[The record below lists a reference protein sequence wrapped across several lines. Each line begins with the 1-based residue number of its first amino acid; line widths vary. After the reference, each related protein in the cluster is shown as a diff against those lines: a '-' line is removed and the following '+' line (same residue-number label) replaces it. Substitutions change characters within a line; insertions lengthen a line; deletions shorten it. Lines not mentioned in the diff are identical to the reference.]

1 MINDYDKKFL
11 NVFNEYYPF
20 ERYILK
26 NPKPIGNLFDEALLE
41 EIFIPQTEIKPIFSD
56 DGSELVSFTSIDKD
70 EIYIKIKTA
79 AGVIRL
85 GYFDFNQAIRENIRN
100 IIINDFGQYEW
111 ESLFVDHEE
120 DLGKLQE
127 IILEQKY
134 LIEQKYTLCNVKNT
148 ILQTILTK

>member
-1 MINDYDKKFL
+1 MINDYDKEFL
-11 NVFNEYYPF
+11 NVFNGYYPF

-41 EIFIPQTEIKPIFSD
+41 EIFIPQTEIKPVLGD
-56 DGSELVSFTSIDKD
+56 DGSELISFTSIDKD

-100 IIINDFGQYEW
+100 IIIDDFGQYEW
-111 ESLFVDHEE
+111 EGLFVDHE

-148 ILQTILTK
+148 IRTILTK

>member
-1 MINDYDKKFL
+1 MINDYDKEFL

-26 NPKPIGNLFDEALLE
+26 NPKPIGNHFDDALLE
-41 EIFIPQTEIKPIFSD
+41 EIFIPQTEIKPILGD
-56 DGSELVSFTSIDKD
+56 DDSELISFTSIDKD
-70 EIYIKIKTA
+70 EIYIKIKTY

-100 IIINDFGQYEW
+100 IIIDDFGQYEW
-111 ESLFVDHEE
+111 ECLFVDHE

-148 ILQTILTK
+148 IRTILTK

>member
-1 MINDYDKKFL
+1 MINDYDKEFL

-41 EIFIPQTEIKPIFSD
+41 EIFIPQTEIKPILGD
-56 DGSELVSFTSIDKD
+56 DGSELISFTSIDKD

-100 IIINDFGQYEW
+100 IIIDDFGQYEW
-111 ESLFVDHEE
+111 EGLFVDHEN
-120 DLGKLQE
+120 LGKLQE

-148 ILQTILTK
+148 IRTILTK

>member
-20 ERYILK
+20 ERYIIK
-26 NPKPIGNLFDEALLE
+26 NPKSIGNLFDEALLE
-41 EIFIPQTEIKPIFSD
+41 EIFIPQTEIKPILSD
-56 DGSELVSFTSIDKD
+56 SSELISFTSIDKD

-100 IIINDFGQYEW
+100 IITDDFGQYEW
-111 ESLFVDHEE
+111 EGLFVDHE

-148 ILQTILTK
+148 IRTILIK

>member
-1 MINDYDKKFL
+1 MINDYDKEFL

-41 EIFIPQTEIKPIFSD
+41 EIFIPQTEIKPILND
-56 DGSELVSFTSIDKD
+56 DGSKLISFTSIDKD
-70 EIYIKIKTA
+70 EIYIKIKTN

-111 ESLFVDHEE
+111 ESLFVDHE
-120 DLGKLQE
+120 DGDMGKLQE

-134 LIEQKYTLCNVKNT
+134 LIEQKYTLCNIKD
-148 ILQTILTK
+148 IIRTILTK

>member
-1 MINDYDKKFL
+1 MINDYDKEFL

-41 EIFIPQTEIKPIFSD
+41 EIFIPQTEIKPILSD

-100 IIINDFGQYEW
+100 IIIDDFGQYEW
-111 ESLFVDHEE
+111 EGLFVDHE
-120 DLGKLQE
+120 DLGRLQE
-127 IILEQKY
+127 ILLEQKY

-148 ILQTILTK
+148 IRTILTK

>member
-26 NPKPIGNLFDEALLE
+26 NPKSIGNLFDEALLE
-41 EIFIPQTEIKPIFSD
+41 EIFIPQTEIKPILSD
-56 DGSELVSFTSIDKD
+56 DGSELISFTSIDKD
-70 EIYIKIKTA
+70 EIYIKIKTV

-100 IIINDFGQYEW
+100 IIIDDFGQYEW
-111 ESLFVDHEE
+111 ESLFVDHE

-134 LIEQKYTLCNVKNT
+134 LIEQKYTLCNIKDT
-148 ILQTILTK
+148 IRTILTK

>member
-1 MINDYDKKFL
+1 MINNYDKEFL

-41 EIFIPQTEIKPIFSD
+41 EIFIPQTEIKPILSD
-56 DGSELVSFTSIDKD
+56 DGSELISFTSIDKD

-100 IIINDFGQYEW
+100 IIIDDFGQYEW
-111 ESLFVDHEE
+111 EGLFVDQEN
-120 DLGKLQE
+120 LGKLQE
-127 IILEQKY
+127 ILLEQKY
-134 LIEQKYTLCNVKNT
+134 LIEQKYTLCNIKNT
-148 ILQTILTK
+148 IRTILTK

>member
-1 MINDYDKKFL
+1 MINDYDKEFL

-41 EIFIPQTEIKPIFSD
+41 EIFIPQTEIEPILGD
-56 DGSELVSFTSIDKD
+56 NGSKLISFTSIDKD
-70 EIYIKIKTA
+70 NIYIKIKTG

-100 IIINDFGQYEW
+100 IIIDDFGQYEW
-111 ESLFVDHEE
+111 EGLFVDHE

-148 ILQTILTK
+148 IRTILTK